1 MNKYRIKMNS
11 TEIGGLAKDM
21 WQDSGIY
28 VCLFLMVIIIVL
40 LIVYYRSRKKN
51 NKVGAV
57 QKL

>member
-1 MNKYRIKMNS
+1 MNS

-28 VCLFLMVIIIVL
+28 ICLFLIVIIIVL
-40 LIVYYRSRKKN
+40 LIAYCHSRKN
-51 NKVGAV
+51 NKVATV